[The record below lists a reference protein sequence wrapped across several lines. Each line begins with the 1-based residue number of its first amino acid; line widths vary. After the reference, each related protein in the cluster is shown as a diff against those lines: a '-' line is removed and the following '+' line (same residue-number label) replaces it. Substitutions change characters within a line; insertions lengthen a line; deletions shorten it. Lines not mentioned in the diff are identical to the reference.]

1 MEGLGFGLMIWRGG
15 VGVFILVR
23 GEETWGRGQEK
34 EKEKEN
40 ETRKGG

>member
-1 MEGLGFGLMIWRGG
+1 M
-15 VGVFILVR
+15 GVFILVR